1 MTRYTNKGVN
11 DAPFISGNISTNSTY
26 SVTGSAI
33 YASNP
38 SAYTDLS
45 ALGLAG
51 ISEIWVRFD
60 IYMQSGQPSLFV
72 KYEDLTGTG
81 AAIGGNSVY
90 IQGTSYSLGGS
101 WGLVSYTISKCVF
114 HISPSVFEIF
124 VNDSRICYYSGLSLG
139 SEIKQIRL
147 NTAGS
152 SAYQNYFSN
161 IIIADYDCSQETLA
175 PTAVTIHADT
185 GRTLSA
191 KTVLSADTERTLTG
205 FMVIHGDTQRGLC
218 SGIELHGD
226 TRRILPV
233 DVPVL
238 HGDTKRETTATVNL
252 SADTERE
259 VAVGVHL
266 HGDTARAVT
275 GSVTIHADA
284 ERALPFEVSFTS
296 GTGGI
301 NNVTMTLAE
310 KTLSDTFRL
319 MSATPYNLQD
329 VIKGAFFDFAYKFRV
344 ESTSQRD
351 LMQTVTGTYDVDEL
365 LYNPIKYHVP
375 PAEKHAYYPKRT
387 NAHDGRQVLYGI
399 TAGQVAELCCE
410 GINKTAICAFD
421 DFFPSSAQDDVITNY
436 QSVLSG
442 VFGWTSQV
450 PRRQINVFMRG
461 NVVYFLQRGYETGV
475 IDLDAYTHSRPTFDR
490 SLVRTMWARRADF
503 YDRMTGSSG
512 VWGDWYI
519 ESISDPDI
527 NHGGHGTTPPD
538 VTLDSDGLVE
548 RTVERVETDDGERV
562 ITTDYEYTSTGRSK
576 FLTREIQTTTENGET
591 VEQRTIDHYPL
602 ENGQRY
608 SVGTDADGNTASGLG
623 TYPYADSMNRYAGEI
638 WKLTRG
644 GRWVTNNGDT
654 IADSNSFPVNDRATI
669 EAIYQELKWMNRKT
683 MERVTVDII
692 GTEAQGVSSVGTV
705 FDFDSRYELDGNEY
719 FLVSNT
725 VSYTSRQ
732 FIQTLN
738 LVRWY

>member
-1 MTRYTNKGVN
+1 MARYINAGTNDGVLFTT
-11 DAPFISGNISTNSTY
+11 ATVSTDSTY
-26 SVTGSAI
+26 SHTGTAVKNQNAAKRFSLLGF
-33 YASNP
+33 SNC
-38 SAYTDLS
+38 T
-45 ALGLAG
+45 
-51 ISEIWVRFD
+51 EIWVRFD
-60 IYMQSGQPSLFV
+60 VYYVANNGLITMTWTPSAQTTSCSFNYRYITV
-72 KYEDLTGTG
+72 
-81 AAIGGNSVY
+81 GGS
-90 IQGTSYSLGGS
+90 TRDLGGA
-101 WGLVSYTISKCVF
+101 WGMTANAINKLVF
-114 HISPSVFEIF
+114 HLSTSAFQIYL
-124 VNDSRICYYSGLSLG
+124 NDTLIGDFSGLSLG
-139 SEIKQIRL
+139 
-147 NTAGS
+147 
-152 SAYQNYFSN
+152 NYLYNFQLSPSN
-161 IIIADYDCSQETLA
+161 SYISNLIIADYDISDES
-175 PTAVTIHADT
+175 VVRIT
-185 GRTLSA
+185 G
-191 KTVLSADTERTLTG
+191 DTEREISKG
-205 FMVIHGDTQRGLC
+205 FA
-218 SGIELHGD
+218 
-226 TRRILPV
+226 
-233 DVPVL
+233 VL
-238 HGDTKRETTATVNL
+238 HGDTARALMAEVPLHADTSRALSASAELHADTLRVLPAAIPTIHGDTARTTSATVHL
-252 SADTERE
+252 SADTKRE

-266 HGDTARAVT
+266 HGDTSRSVVS
-275 GSVTIHADA
+275 SVTIHADT
-284 ERALPFEVSFTS
+284 ERALPFPVSIIG

-351 LMQTVTGTYDVDEL
+351 LMQTVTGTYDIDEL

-375 PAEKHAYYPKRT
+375 PEEKHAYYPKRT

-410 GINKTAICAFD
+410 GINKTAVCAFD

-461 NVVYFLQRGYETGV
+461 NAVYFLQRGYESGV
-475 IDLDAYTHSRPTFDR
+475 IDLDDYTHSRPTFDR

-503 YDRMTGSSG
+503 YDQMSGSTGI
-512 VWGDWYI
+512 WGDWYI

-608 SVGTDADGNTASGLG
+608 SVGRDGNGNTSSGLG
-623 TYPYADSMNRYAGEI
+623 TYPFSDSMNKYSGEV
-638 WKLTRG
+638 WQLTRG

-669 EAIYQELKWMNRKT
+669 EAIYAELKWMNRRT

-692 GTEAQGVSSVGTV
+692 GTEINGVSSVGRV
-705 FDFDSRYELDGNEY
+705 FDFFYRYELGGNEY
-719 FLVSNT
+719 YLVSNT
-725 VSYTSRQ
+725 VSYTARQ
-732 FIQTLN
+732 FVQTLN

>member
-1 MTRYTNKGVN
+1 MARYTNPGIIDILLPSGYI
-11 DAPFISGNISTNSTY
+11 DADPAHSNTGTAVTWCNPGY
-26 SVTGSAI
+26 S
-33 YASNP
+33 N
-38 SAYTDLS
+38 LS
-45 ALGLAG
+45 SILAG
-51 ISEIWVRFD
+51 TINEIWIRFD
-60 IYMQSGQPSLFV
+60 VFYSSSNRGGVYV
-72 KYEDLTGTG
+72 KFDNDNAATGGWLNSNIEVGGEITDISYGLTNATLNK
-81 AAIGGNSVY
+81 I
-90 IQGTSYSLGGS
+90 
-101 WGLVSYTISKCVF
+101 VF
-114 HISPSVFEIF
+114 HISPADFDVYA
-124 VNDSRICYYSGLSLG
+124 NDVLVTSRSGLSLG
-139 SEIKQIRL
+139 TEITKILLMTR
-147 NTAGS
+147 TS
-152 SAYQNYFSN
+152 SFSN
-161 IIIADYDCSQETLA
+161 IIIADYDCSQESLTNITATLHA
-175 PTAVTIHADT
+175 DTRRALTGAATLHGDTVRTLTAGTVARLHADTRRALSGDMAIHADT
-185 GRTLSA
+185 RRVLTSDARLVS
-191 KTVLSADTERTLTG
+191 LSADTRRT
-205 FMVIHGDTQRGLC
+205 
-218 SGIELHGD
+218 
-226 TRRILPV
+226 
-233 DVPVL
+233 
-238 HGDTKRETTATVNL
+238 
-252 SADTERE
+252 
-259 VAVGVHL
+259 VAVDTML

-275 GSVTIHADA
+275 SAVTIHADA
-284 ERALPFEVSFTS
+284 ERALPFMVNIQQ

-329 VIKGAFFDFAYKFRV
+329 VVMGAFFNFGFQFRV

-387 NAHDGRQVLYGI
+387 NTQDGQQVLYGI

-410 GINKTAICAFD
+410 GINKTAVCAFD

-436 QSVLSG
+436 SSVLSG
-442 VFGWTSQV
+442 VFGWTAQV
-450 PRRQINVFMRG
+450 PRKQINVFIRG
-461 NVVYFLQRGYETGV
+461 DAVYFLQRGYEQGV
-475 IDLDAYTHSRPTFDR
+475 INLDAYTHSRPTVDR

-503 YDRMTGSSG
+503 YDQMSGSTGI
-512 VWGDWYI
+512 WGDWYI

-608 SVGTDADGNTASGLG
+608 SVGRDADGNTASGLG
-623 TYPYADSMNRYAGEI
+623 TYPFSDSMNKYSGEV

-654 IADSNSFPVNDRATI
+654 ISDSNSFPVNDRATI
-669 EAIYQELKWMNRKT
+669 EAIYQELKWMNRRT

-692 GTEAQGVSSVGTV
+692 GTEINGVSSVGRV
-705 FDFDSRYELDGNEY
+705 FDFFSRYELGGNEY
-719 FLVSNT
+719 YLVSNT
-725 VSYTSRQ
+725 VSYTARQ
-732 FIQTLN
+732 FVQTLN

>member
-1 MTRYTNKGVN
+1 MARYINAGTNDGVLFTT
-11 DAPFISGNISTNSTY
+11 ATVSTDSTY
-26 SVTGSAI
+26 SHTGTAVKSQNATKRFSLLGF
-33 YASNP
+33 SNC
-38 SAYTDLS
+38 T
-45 ALGLAG
+45 
-51 ISEIWVRFD
+51 EIWVRFD
-60 IYMQSGQPSLFV
+60 VYYVANNGLITMTWTPSSQTTSCSFNYRYITV
-72 KYEDLTGTG
+72 
-81 AAIGGNSVY
+81 GGS
-90 IQGTSYSLGGS
+90 TRDLGGA
-101 WGLVSYTISKCVF
+101 WGMTANAINKLVF
-114 HISPSVFEIF
+114 HLSTSTFQIYL
-124 VNDSRICYYSGLSLG
+124 NDTLIGDFSGLSLG
-139 SEIKQIRL
+139 
-147 NTAGS
+147 
-152 SAYQNYFSN
+152 NYLYNFQLSPSN
-161 IIIADYDCSQETLA
+161 SYISNLIIADYDISDESVVRIT
-175 PTAVTIHADT
+175 
-185 GRTLSA
+185 
-191 KTVLSADTERTLTG
+191 
-205 FMVIHGDTQRGLC
+205 GDTSREISKGLA
-218 SGIELHGD
+218 
-226 TRRILPV
+226 
-233 DVPVL
+233 VL
-238 HGDTKRETTATVNL
+238 HGDTARALMAEVPLHADTSRALSASAELHADTLRVLPAAIPTIHGDTARTTSATVHL
-252 SADTERE
+252 SADTKRE

-266 HGDTARAVT
+266 HGDTERSVVN
-275 GSVTIHADA
+275 SVTIHADT
-284 ERALPFEVSFTS
+284 ERALPFPVSIIG

-329 VIKGAFFDFAYKFRV
+329 VIKGAFFDFGYKFRV

-410 GINKTAICAFD
+410 GINKTAVCAFD

-450 PRRQINVFMRG
+450 PRRQINVFIRG
-461 NVVYFLQRGYETGV
+461 DAVYFLQRGYETGV
-475 IDLDAYTHSRPTFDR
+475 IDLDAYTHSRPTIDR

-527 NHGGHGTTPPD
+527 NHGGRGTTPPD

-608 SVGTDADGNTASGLG
+608 SVGRDADGNTSSGLG
-623 TYPYADSMNRYAGEI
+623 TYPFSDSMNKYSGEV
-638 WKLTRG
+638 WQLTRG

-654 IADSNSFPVNDRATI
+654 IADSNSFPVNDRNTI
-669 EAIYQELKWMNRKT
+669 EAIYTELKWMNRKT

-692 GTEAQGVSSVGTV
+692 GTEINGVSSVGRV
-705 FDFDSRYELDGNEY
+705 FDFFYRYELGGNEY

-725 VSYTSRQ
+725 VSYTARQ
-732 FIQTLN
+732 FVQALN